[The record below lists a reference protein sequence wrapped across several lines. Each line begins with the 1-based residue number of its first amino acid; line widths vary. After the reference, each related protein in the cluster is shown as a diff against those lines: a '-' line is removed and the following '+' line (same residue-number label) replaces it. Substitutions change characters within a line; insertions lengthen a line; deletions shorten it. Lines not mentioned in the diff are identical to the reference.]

1 MKRFVI
7 LFALLLGVAFVAGAR
22 GKGGDFVK
30 GNSLVNANLGLK
42 YIVVPNFGVSY
53 EYCVASG
60 FFSSGRGSLGVGGY
74 LGTTFGALYA
84 VNTRVTLHN
93 QFDNLDFYVGAL
105 NGVNFIRIP
114 KTILTEEAAMVP
126 YYGFDVFLG
135 FRWAFTENWG
145 MNLELAPIPAGTF
158 TLPFWSVGGSFRF

>member
-1 MKRFVI
+1 MKRFII
-7 LFALLLGVAFVAGAR
+7 LFALLLGVVFVAGAR
-22 GKGGDFVK
+22 SKDAGFVK
-30 GNSLVNANLGLK
+30 GNSLINANLGLK

-105 NGVNFIRIP
+105 NGLNFIHVP
-114 KTILTEEAAMVP
+114 ATAFSESATAP

-145 MNLELAPIPAGTF
+145 MNLELAPIPAPTF